1 MKREGAGEAR
11 CPIYIAQGKVVRA
24 DQRMRQLA
32 SLQRIPEEAAT
43 NTGSARGRLM
53 S

>member
-1 MKREGAGEAR
+1 MKREGAGETRRPICIAR
-11 CPIYIAQGKVVRA
+11 GKGVRA

-32 SLQRIPEEAAT
+32 PLQRISEEAAV
-43 NTGSARGRLM
+43 NTGSARGLLK